1 MKSTN
6 GTVTSGDKNSSTQVF
21 VKPKVEAKAFVPV
34 KKSTGKSQSVTRV
47 KRSYSQSSHH
57 EALQRISVPKPP
69 SEWHAPDA
77 YVFDYAGPGSL
88 PASQV
93 ELMPFTQNIWHNSF
107 DDTTSRDQRLEERRN
122 CLRRQA
128 YQLEQAQKF
137 RHISDSKKRLIQ
149 AVKTLRKPKTYK
161 EP

>member
-6 GTVTSGDKNSSTQVF
+6 GTVTSGNKNSSTQIF
-21 VKPKVEAKAFVPV
+21 VRPKVEAKAFVAV

-57 EALQRISVPKPP
+57 EALQRISVPKAPT
-69 SEWHAPDA
+69 EWHAPDA
-77 YVFDYAGPGSL
+77 YIFDYAGPGSL
-88 PASQV
+88 PLSQI
-93 ELMPFTQNIWHNSF
+93 ELMPFTQNIWHQSF
-107 DDTTSRDQRLEERRN
+107 VNTTSREQRLEEKRN

-137 RHISDSKKRLIQ
+137 RHASDSKKRLVEV
-149 AVKTLRKPKTYK
+149 VKTLQKPKTYK